1 MGDFNINILNC
12 DSDKYITDFIDT
24 MYASLLY
31 PTTNTPTRITAT
43 PKILIDNIFCNEFTK
58 KKKKKKMGREHF
70 NLCFWSLN
78 SIFVNQ

>member
-31 PTTNTPTRITAT
+31 PTTNTPTRI
-43 PKILIDNIFCNEFTK
+43 KIKNK
-58 KKKKKKMGREHF
+58 
-70 NLCFWSLN
+70 
-78 SIFVNQ
+78 